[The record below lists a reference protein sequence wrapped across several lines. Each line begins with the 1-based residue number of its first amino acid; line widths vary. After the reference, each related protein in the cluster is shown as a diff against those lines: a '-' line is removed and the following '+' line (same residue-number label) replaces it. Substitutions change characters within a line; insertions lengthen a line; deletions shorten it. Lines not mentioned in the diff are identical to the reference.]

1 MAFNDLATMIA
12 YFVEQQGKIDR
23 VMAEVD
29 EINQGLTSGLVEVQD
44 QIETAVANAVAIAHD
59 SFGQLSAAVRQPIE
73 GSLPAKREAKTARKA
88 ELEKAIG
95 DLQTDRAEIEKKDAE
110 ETGKLAQENPTLN
123 AGEEILKTKVA
134 EAAAALAQ
142 TEEQLRQ
149 AAAGLGWLTHA
160 RTIGRLRKQHQNQA
174 TALYGLRERLS
185 EVRNLWAKHRAAA
198 RDEEDRLQQA
208 WRLRTA
214 DIAKLTQELDA
225 LTDDFE
231 GVCQRSAIEDWV
243 RAQETYV
250 PSGVGQLDQALQ
262 QLVAARRRGA
272 DYESGVVAVSEILGV
287 LKGVRDGMARM
298 QTSIESVKKEQ
309 DMHSE
314 LSTLRLEAPPDFLKF
329 HGLWDALLETVV
341 DEKRSIEHPKA
352 FADIIRNVIDA
363 YLSNQNLERMFSMA
377 GDELNRATKEQW
389 D

>member
-12 YFVEQQGKIDR
+12 YFVEQQDKIKR

-29 EINQGLTSGLVEVQD
+29 EINQGITSELVEAQD
-44 QIETAVANAVAIAHD
+44 RTEAAVADAVAIAHD
-59 SFGQLSAAVRQPIE
+59 GFGGLDVSARDSIE
-73 GSLPAKREAKTARKA
+73 ATLAATREAKTARRA
-88 ELEKAIG
+88 ELGKLIA
-95 DLQTDRAEIEKKDAE
+95 DLQTDRSEIEQKDTDE
-110 ETGKLAQENPTLN
+110 SEKLAQENPTLN

-134 EAAAALAQ
+134 EAQAAIAQ

-149 AAAGLGWLTHA
+149 AAAGLAWLTHA
-160 RTIGRLRKQHQNQA
+160 RAIGRLRKQHQNQA

-214 DIAKLTQELDA
+214 EIAKLTQELDA

-231 GVCQRSAIEDWV
+231 GVCRQSAIEGWV
-243 RAQETYV
+243 RAQETYA
-250 PSGVGQLDQALQ
+250 PTGVGDLDEALK
-262 QLVAARRRGA
+262 QLVAARQHAA
-272 DYESGVVAVSEILGV
+272 DCESGVVAVSEILGV
-287 LKGVRDGMARM
+287 LKGVGDGMARM
-298 QTSIESVKKEQ
+298 QTSIEGVKQEQ

-314 LSTLRLEAPPDFLKF
+314 LSTLKIEAPSDFLKF
-329 HGLWDALLETVV
+329 HELWDALMETVT

-352 FADIIRNVIDA
+352 FADIVRNVIDT
-363 YLSNQNLERMFSMA
+363 YLNNQNLELMFSMA
-377 GDELNRATKEQW
+377 GEVLNKATKEQW
-389 D
+389 G